1 MKQLAPFILFLF
13 TLPATAQKSKTYQ
26 LYSPDGNVVVTV
38 NAAPNLSWSVRHG
51 NTTVLAESP
60 ISLTLANGEV
70 LGKGAAVA
78 TAKTASANAVIN
90 ASLYRKKSIQDNY
103 NQLQLSFKNA
113 FAVLFRAY
121 NDGVAYRFVTNKK
134 DSLTIT
140 GEETVF
146 NFDKDHNSFIPY
158 VREPRYKNDKFQTS
172 FEALYDERKLSQFL
186 KDTLGFL
193 PLLVE
198 LDDNKKAVILEA
210 DLENYPGMYVQQN
223 SSAGNSLQAVH
234 APRPLTETLG
244 GNAGGRNAIVT
255 SRAPYIAR
263 VVGATSF
270 PWRAIAISTSDKE
283 LLNNDLVYKL
293 ASPTRLADA
302 AWIKPGKVA
311 WDWWNDWNISH
322 VDFRAGINTPT
333 YKYYIDFA
341 AANGLEY
348 IVMDEGWSLPTDIG
362 QISPAINLKE
372 IVDYGKQKGVGV
384 ILWATWYALNGRL
397 DEIFSKYSAMGVKG
411 FKIDFL
417 DRDDQEMVASTY
429 TIAEKAA
436 NYKLMVDLHGMYK
449 PTGLQRTYPN
459 VIGFEGVRGMENMK
473 WAPSDDVPHYDVT
486 LPFVRQMAGPMDYT
500 PGAMRNATKSGYRPI
515 NSMPMSQGTRCHQLA
530 MYIVFEAPLGMLSD
544 NPTAYKKEQ
553 ESTNFISKIPTTFD
567 ETVALDGK
575 VGQFVA
581 IARRKGDTWYA
592 GAMSN
597 WTPRE
602 LTIDFSFLGDGT
614 YEAEIFRDGIN
625 ADRDATDYKR
635 EVIAV
640 TKADKKTF
648 QLMNGG
654 GLAMRIYPKR

>member
-1 MKQLAPFILFLF
+1 MRKLALFILLLF
-13 TLPATAQKSKTYQ
+13 TLSVRAQKSKTFQ
-26 LYSPDGNVVVTV
+26 LHSPDGNVAVTI

-51 NTTVLAESP
+51 NTTVLTESP
-60 ISLTLANGEV
+60 LSLTLANGEV
-70 LGKGAAVA
+70 LGKGSAVTA
-78 TAKTASANAVIN
+78 AKTSSANNAIN
-90 ASLYRKKSIQDNY
+90 ATIYKKKIVPDNY

-113 FAVLFRAY
+113 FSVLFRAY
-121 NDGVAYRFVTNKK
+121 NDGVAYRFVTTKR
-134 DSLTIT
+134 DSLTINS
-140 GEETVF
+140 EEAVF
-146 NFDKDHNSFIPY
+146 NFDKDYNSFVPY
-158 VREPRYKNDKFQTS
+158 VRDPRYKKDQFQTL
-172 FEALYDERKLSQFL
+172 FEALYDERTLSQFIN
-186 KDTLGFL
+186 DTLAFL

-210 DLENYPGMYVQQN
+210 DLENYPGLYVQN
-223 SSAGNSLQAVH
+223 NNASNSLQAIH
-234 APRPLTETLG
+234 APYPLTETLG

-255 SRAPYIAR
+255 SRASYIAR
-263 VVGATSF
+263 VGGATSF

-293 ASPTRLADA
+293 ASPSRLADA
-302 AWIKPGKVA
+302 TWIKPGKVA
-311 WDWWNDWNISH
+311 WDWWNDWNISG

-372 IVDYGKQKGVGV
+372 IADYGKEKGVGV
-384 ILWATWYALNGRL
+384 ILWATWYALNGRP
-397 DEIFSKYSAMGVKG
+397 DEIFSKYSAMGIKG

-449 PTGLQRTYPN
+449 PAGLQRTYPN

-473 WAPSDDVPHYDVT
+473 WAPNDDVPHYDVT
-486 LPFVRQMAGPMDYT
+486 LPFIRQMAGPMDYT
-500 PGAMRNATKSGYRPI
+500 PGAMRNATKGGYRPI

-530 MYIVFEAPLGMLSD
+530 MYVVFEAPLGMLSD
-544 NPTAYKKEQ
+544 NPTVYKKEQ
-553 ESTNFISKIPTTFD
+553 ESTNFIAKIPTTFD

-575 VGQFVA
+575 VGEYVA

-592 GAMSN
+592 GAMTN
-597 WTPRE
+597 WNQRE
-602 LTIDFSFLGDGT
+602 LTIDFSFLGEGS

-635 EVIAV
+635 EIITI

-654 GLAMRIYPKR
+654 GLAMRIYTKR